1 MIRYC
6 IPVQYLYIKK
16 AEQWKW
22 SSARAHISGHK
33 DEHLLLFDWLS
44 PDERAEYRR
53 FLEDSGNDDEIRK
66 ATPTG
71 RPLGDVSFFDKL
83 EELSGRRLKPQK
95 RGRPR
100 RKEE

>member
-1 MIRYC
+1 MIE
-6 IPVQYLYIKK
+6 K
-16 AEQWKW
+16 AEEWKW
-22 SSARAHISGHK
+22 SSARAHINGHK

-44 PDERAEYRR
+44 PDERAEYGR

-66 ATPTG
+66 ATSTG
-71 RPLGDVSFFDKL
+71 RPLGDVSFLDKL